1 MKKRS
6 DRFNA
11 FNMNEDN
18 LPQQFDEAALYGES
32 RNNTKELT
40 IIKGRIFP
48 ANHLA
53 EAFDAAMWHGSPP
66 PLDNVNKKHKT
77 VKTEDDTSKTVAPIP
92 ATPLAATHNSN
103 KTSTSPSLDSSSEAL
118 CSTSLS
124 TSTNKE
130 SSIVVFRTPITEPKI
145 KFENV
150 INTSQTATYTRL

>member
-53 EAFDAAMWHGSPP
+53 EAFDAAMWHGSTPP
-66 PLDNVNKKHKT
+66 VDSVNKKHKT
-77 VKTEDDTSKTVAPIP
+77 VKTEDDKSKSVTSIQS
-92 ATPLAATHNSN
+92 TPLTTLNSN
-103 KTSTSPSLDSSSEAL
+103 QTSASPSLDSSSEAL

-150 INTSQTATYTRL
+150 INTSQTATYTHL